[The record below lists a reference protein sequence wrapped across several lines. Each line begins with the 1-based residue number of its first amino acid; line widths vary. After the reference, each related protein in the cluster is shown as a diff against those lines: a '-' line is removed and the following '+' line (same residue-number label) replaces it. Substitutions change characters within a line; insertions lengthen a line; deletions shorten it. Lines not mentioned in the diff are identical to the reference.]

1 LARKYRPRAIARI
14 RPDLIVLD
22 WMMPELDGH
31 DVAIRL
37 TADPF
42 TAAIPIVMLTSRAQA
57 ADKVAA
63 LAAGVQDFLTKPFA
77 PEKLIAT
84 VRQQLRWRRLLADA
98 SSSVER
104 VAPPRPSTTA
114 GAANLARFV
123 AVAEDAEERQAF
135 GEAAEA
141 FTRAAELAAT
151 AANPDIANKFRRLA
165 GKMYLLLAE
174 NSDDPAVIQ
183 LGYSSAA
190 RAFLVAGNLTLAAT
204 AHNSAKEAVGP
215 GS

>member
-1 LARKYRPRAIARI
+1 
-14 RPDLIVLD
+14 
-22 WMMPELDGH
+22 MMPELDGH
-31 DVAIRL
+31 DAAIRL

-84 VRQQLRWRRLLADA
+84 VRQQLRWRHLLADE

-104 VAPPRPSTTA
+104 VAPPRPSATA

-123 AVAEDAEERQAF
+123 AVAEERQAF